1 MHPFLPFLSY
11 ILTLFILAAL
21 AWRDIQDYILPN
33 YLNAALVLS
42 FSAFHISINWQ
53 LISPTDAL
61 LGAFFGGGMLLTI
74 RFLANKFYREDSLGL
89 GDVKLMAAAGVGLGF
104 PNIFL
109 ALSAG
114 AFAGLLHG
122 AVMALVYE
130 RRTGQK
136 IKLDEINVPA
146 GLGLCVGI
154 VIVLA
159 TQFRLDWVP

>member
-1 MHPFLPFLSY
+1 MQTFLPFLSY
-11 ILTLFILAAL
+11 ILALLILAAL
-21 AWRDIQDYILPN
+21 AWRDVQEYILPN
-33 YLNAALVLS
+33 YLNAALALT

-53 LISPTDAL
+53 LISPVDAL
-61 LGAFFGGGMLLTI
+61 LGAFFGGGMLLFI
-74 RFLANKFYREDSLGL
+74 RFLANRFYREDSLGL

-122 AVMALVYE
+122 AIMALVYE
-130 RRTGQK
+130 RQTGKKAQ
-136 IKLDEINVPA
+136 LDEINVPA

-154 VIVLA
+154 AIVLA